1 MDYRLSC
8 SAKHSECQVALYLKG
23 NDAVCP
29 GVGIQI
35 SRHIQ
40 VCFRRLYPETS
51 LEHCMEQSLKI
62 VWVSQSRNWVAA
74 D

>member
-1 MDYRLSC
+1 MACRLSC
-8 SAKHSECQVALYLKG
+8 FAKLTEFQVAMYLEG

-29 GVGIQI
+29 WVGIQI
-35 SRHIQ
+35 SPHIQ

-51 LEHCMEQSLKI
+51 LEHCMEQGLKI

-74 D
+74 G